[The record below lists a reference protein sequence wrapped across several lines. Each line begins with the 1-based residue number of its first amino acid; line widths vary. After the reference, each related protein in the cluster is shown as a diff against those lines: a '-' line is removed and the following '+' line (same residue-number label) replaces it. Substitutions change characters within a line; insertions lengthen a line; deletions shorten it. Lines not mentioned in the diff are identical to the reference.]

1 MIPSQPAL
9 LCIGLALFAIGLT
22 AFVYVLLCAS
32 TRPAIH
38 LGIRGLKRQRALRDP
53 VWRAIDLPVR
63 WLGARIGGL
72 LSTEQHSL
80 LDKQLVLA
88 GDCLGLTPPEYVAVT
103 LLSLGGGLF
112 VGFAAAH
119 ALGFGALPALVCGL
133 LGGALPYL
141 VISENAQS
149 RRKTINRRLPSVIDL
164 VALAMSAGLDFPG
177 ALGQVIDKSSD
188 PSDPLIEELGW
199 ILHRLDLGH
208 TRRQALQ
215 EFAERA
221 PTNVVLEFV
230 GAVSQAEERGHPIA
244 GVLQIQATTSRE
256 KRSVRA
262 EEAAAKAGV
271 QLVGPL
277 LLMFLAI
284 LILVMTPVVLRVGHS
299 GILRG

>member
-1 MIPSQPAL
+1 MIPSQPVL
-9 LCIGLALFAIGLT
+9 LWSGLALLAVAT
-22 AFVYVLLCAS
+22 AVLVYVLLCAPS
-32 TRPAIH
+32 RPAVH
-38 LGIRGLKRQRALRDP
+38 LGIRGLKRQGALRDP
-53 VWRAIDLPVR
+53 VWRAVDVPVR

-72 LSTEQHSL
+72 LSDAQHSL
-80 LDKQLVLA
+80 LNRQLMLA
-88 GDCLGLTPPEYVAVT
+88 GDCLGLSPPEYVALIV
-103 LLSLGGGLF
+103 LCLAGGLL
-112 VGFAAAH
+112 VGFAVAN
-119 ALGFGALPALVCGL
+119 ALGFGPLLALVCGL
-133 LGGALPYL
+133 LGGAMPYL
-141 VISENAQS
+141 VISESAQS
-149 RRKTINRRLPSVIDL
+149 RRKAINRRLPSVIDL
-164 VALAMSAGLDFPG
+164 IALAMSAGLDFPG
-177 ALGQVIDKSSD
+177 AIGQVIDKSSD
-188 PSDPLIEELGW
+188 ASDPLIEELGW
-199 ILHRLDLGH
+199 ILHRLGLGH

-230 GAVSQAEERGHPIA
+230 GAISQGEERGHPIA
-244 GVLQIQATTSRE
+244 RVLQVQATTSRE